1 MSNYII
7 KCKTSKIQTDMKME
21 SHECNMFNGLQTKK
35 TPLCNHNEILNLE
48 DVCYT
53 IVVNLDV

>member
-1 MSNYII
+1 
-7 KCKTSKIQTDMKME
+7 ME

-35 TPLCNHNEILNLE
+35 TPLCNHNEISNLE

-53 IVVNLDV
+53 IVVNLDVWWKKLNDGDETET